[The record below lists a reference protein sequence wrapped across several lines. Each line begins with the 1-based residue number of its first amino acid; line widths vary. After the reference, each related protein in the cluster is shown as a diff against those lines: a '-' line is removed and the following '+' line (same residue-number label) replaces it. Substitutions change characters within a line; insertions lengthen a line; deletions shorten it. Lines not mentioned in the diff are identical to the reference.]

1 MELALGGGA
10 WFYGTNRGQDAQ
22 HQETRI
28 TALQSTLLKRCSDK
42 ESATSADQILWD
54 RCGRTQEVDSTY

>member
-22 HQETRI
+22 HQVELI
-28 TALQSTLLKRCSDK
+28 STLMKRS
-42 ESATSADQILWD
+42 
-54 RCGRTQEVDSTY
+54 GGG

>member
-1 MELALGGGA
+1 MLIS
-10 WFYGTNRGQDAQ
+10 T
-22 HQETRI
+22 QETRI

-54 RCGRTQEVDSTY
+54 RWNILGMEIILRPRIIQLAT